1 MAQRPIDRQRG
12 DGHSGQR
19 RLIATIE
26 ASNRE
31 PVRCQAADPD
41 SCGKTRHPYVIAID
55 ADVLRLDGSAAIRET
70 REFEDFNTDAIA

>member
-1 MAQRPIDRQRG
+1 VVPVTLAK
-12 DGHSGQR
+12 R

-55 ADVLRLDGSAAIRET
+55 ADVLRL
-70 REFEDFNTDAIA
+70 EDFNTDAIA